1 MADHALVV
9 GCDSYPHVLGG
20 DLSSAVSDAV
30 AMRSWLIGPA
40 GVPPENVTL
49 LLSGDSTG
57 GVAPDG
63 PADRS
68 VFAMAISNLIQRTD
82 ADRLYVYFAGH
93 GCRSDP
99 QNPVLGQ
106 GCAGFHRLCARRSA
120 AGRGRRRRVAAEAE
134 AFVFHGGRGR
144 PRLLPRLPVRRGV
157 PGRRH
162 RSRSGRS

>member
-20 DLSSAVSDAV
+20 DLSSAVSDAL

-99 QNPVLGQ
+99 QNPSLAKDVL
-106 GCAGFHRLCARRSA
+106 AFTGF
-120 AGRGRRRRVAAEAE
+120 
-134 AFVFHGGRGR
+134 
-144 PRLLPRLPVRRGV
+144 V
-157 PGRRH
+157 PGDPPPGVVGVDELLRKLRLSYF
-162 RSRSGRS
+162 REVVVVL